1 MALLSVFAVRDSATD
16 SFGLP
21 IFQSS
26 ARSAIRLFSDE
37 VNRPDSLMGLHPED
51 FELFLIGTFDQDKGI
66 LTPLSPEQCCTGKA
80 AVRPR
85 EV

>member
-21 IFQSS
+21 IFQVSV
-26 ARSAIRLFSDE
+26 RGAIRLFSDE
-37 VNRPDSLMGLHPED
+37 VNRQDSAMNLHPED
-51 FELFLIGTFDQDKGI
+51 YELFVIGTYDQDKGI
-66 LTPLSPEQCCTGKA
+66 LSPFAPEQCCTGKA
-80 AVRPR
+80 AFRPR